1 MFENDFEISDETLK
15 FLQDGAIAE
24 PEEDVFIEGSGAIS
38 KISDIAIFNT
48 SGTTFTITTTSASTS
63 GDWFVVNGTDA
74 DDIEQT
80 ELDEMR
86 ETINNL
92 RVKFFD
98 EKYNTL
104 PPWPY
109 NCHAPIPP
117 EEYALQQLM
126 Q

>member
-15 FLQDGAIAE
+15 FLQDGAIGYDE
-24 PEEDVFIEGSGAIS
+24 PEEDLFIEGSGLIGY
-38 KISDIAIFNT
+38 SDTN
-48 SGTTFTITTTSASTS
+48 FTITTTTATTS
-63 GDWFVVNGTDA
+63 GTNWFVVGTDVEY
-74 DDIEQT
+74 DIEQT

-86 ETINNL
+86 DIINNL
-92 RVKFFD
+92 RVKFFE
-98 EKYNTL
+98 EKYSTL
-104 PPWPY
+104 PPWPF